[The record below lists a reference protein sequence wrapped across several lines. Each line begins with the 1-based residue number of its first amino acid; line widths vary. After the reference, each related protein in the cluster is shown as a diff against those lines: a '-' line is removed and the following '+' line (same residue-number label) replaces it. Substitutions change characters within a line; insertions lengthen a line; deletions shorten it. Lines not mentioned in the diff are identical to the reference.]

1 MSQEIEI
8 FAAGTHTSFN
18 GVTVTLNES
27 DLDAIANSYNP
38 DLFDAPAVVGHPRDN
53 SPAYAWADSVK
64 RVGSKLVATFRDWD
78 TDFQEAVKNKRYK
91 KISASFYTPDSPS
104 NPKPGSH
111 YLRHVGFLGGM
122 APSVKGLKSVAFA
135 EVEEGVLDFCCGM
148 GGDKEIFRNLR
159 EWLIE
164 QYGMETSDRIVPAYL
179 LALPDDNRLNY
190 LESRINELENFISKT
205 FTDDME
211 SRLTEVGEKVMKL
224 LDKAESAVLGS
235 PQEEQLSKI
244 YDYTE
249 ESEPVPSEES
259 IELSEQLQQVQAE
272 LRQAKLDKKR
282 EAIANFVEGLRGK
295 IRPGQKAP
303 LVEFMMHLPE
313 EEVEFSEGKPQTH
326 TAWLQGFLKNLP
338 DLVNLRE
345 VVRDE
350 EIEEFSEEE
359 KQSRSAHAEA
369 AKAYENAWK

>member
-1 MSQEIEI
+1 MPQEIEI
-8 FAAGTHTSFN
+8 FAAGTHTSSN

-27 DLDAIANSYNP
+27 DLDAIASNYNP

-64 RVGSKLVATFRDWD
+64 RVGSKLVATFKDWD
-78 TDFQEAVKNKRYK
+78 ADFQEAVKNKRYK
-91 KISASFYTPDSPS
+91 KISASFYSPDSPS
-104 NPKPGSH
+104 NPKQGSY

-122 APSVKGLKSVAFA
+122 APAVKGLKSVAFA
-135 EVEEGVLDFCCGM
+135 EAEEGVVDFCCGM

-164 QYGMETSDRIVPAYL
+164 QHGMEMGERIVPSY
-179 LALPDDNRLNY
+179 ALIPNDDSRFKY
-190 LESRINELENFISKT
+190 LENRVNELENFISET
-205 FTDDME
+205 FSPDME
-211 SRLTEVGEKVMKL
+211 SRLTEVGEKVIQL
-224 LDKAESAVLGS
+224 
-235 PQEEQLSKI
+235 LSK
-244 YDYTE
+244 YEYTE
-249 ESEPVPSEES
+249 NIEEETLS
-259 IELSEQLQQVQAE
+259 TGDNTIDLSEQVQQLQTE
-272 LRQAKLDKKR
+272 LQQAKLEKKR

-295 IRPGQKAP
+295 IRPNQKAS
-303 LVEFMMHLPE
+303 LVEFMMNLPE

-326 TAWLQGFLKNLP
+326 LAWLQNFLKSQP

-359 KQSRSAHAEA
+359 KQSRSAYADA